1 MLPALNFQPLSSGD
15 LTRNIFVFV
24 LGFIMIFA
32 GLYLAKKLQVIGG
45 TMMSKEDREL
55 LERAKRV
62 LGMRQN

>member
-1 MLPALNFQPLSSGD
+1 
-15 LTRNIFVFV
+15 
-24 LGFIMIFA
+24 MIFA